1 MDLCHG
7 YSANILPWQAI
18 DMYQARWLSPER
30 QTSAAVRAL
39 SFPVLN
45 RFRFISSQK
54 AHQIRLRQY
63 VTFSG
68 SMFEGIIDS
77 FSASP

>member
-54 AHQIRLRQY
+54 AHQI
-63 VTFSG
+63 
-68 SMFEGIIDS
+68 
-77 FSASP
+77 